1 MSLVR
6 WEPFRDLLALQDR
19 LNRGFDAARQPG
31 EEQLGTW
38 APAVDIYETEKEIV
52 LKADLPGMNLAD
64 VDISLNNSVLTV
76 RGERRFEKEVKE
88 DNYHRVERAYGNFVR
103 TFTLPNTVNAE
114 QIEASYDAG
123 VLRITMPKREEARPK
138 QIKVNVKAAAAA

>member
-6 WEPFRDLLALQDR
+6 WEPFRDLLSLQQR
-19 LNRGFDAARQPG
+19 LNRGFESARQTS

-52 LKADLPGMNLAD
+52 LKADLPGISLED
-64 VDISLNNSVLTV
+64 VDISLNNNVLSV

-88 DNYHRVERAYGNFVR
+88 DHYHRVERVYGSFVR
-103 TFTLPNTVNAE
+103 TFTLPNTVNVE
-114 QIEASYDAG
+114 QIEASYENG
-123 VLRITMPKREEARPK
+123 VLKIAMPKREEARPK
-138 QIKVNVKAAAAA
+138 QIKVNVKAA

>member
-6 WEPFRDLLALQDR
+6 WEPFRDLLSLQQR
-19 LNRGFDAARQPG
+19 LNRGFESARQTS

-52 LKADLPGMNLAD
+52 LKADLPGLKLED
-64 VDISLNNSVLTV
+64 VDISLNNNVLSV
-76 RGERRFEKEVKE
+76 RGERRFEKEVKD

-103 TFTLPNTVNAE
+103 TFTLPNTVNVE
-114 QIEASYDAG
+114 QIDASYENG
-123 VLRITMPKREEARPK
+123 VLKITLPKREEARPK
-138 QIKVNVKAAAAA
+138 QIKVNVKAA

>member
-6 WEPFRDLLALQDR
+6 WEPFRDLLSLQER
-19 LNRGFDAARQPG
+19 LNRAFEASRQSG

-52 LKADLPGMNLAD
+52 LKADLPGIALAD
-64 VDISLNNSVLTV
+64 VDIRLDNNVLTV
-76 RGERRFEKEVKE
+76 RGERRFEKEVKD

-114 QIEASYDAG
+114 QIEGAYENG
-123 VLRITMPKREEARPK
+123 VLKITMPKREEARPK
-138 QIKVNVKAAAAA
+138 QIKVTVKAA

>member
-6 WEPFRDLLALQDR
+6 WEPFRDLLALQER
-19 LNRGFDAARQPG
+19 LNRGFDSSRQTG

-52 LKADLPGMNLAD
+52 LKADLPGLKLED
-64 VDISLNNSVLTV
+64 VDISLNNNVLSV
-76 RGERRFEKEVKE
+76 RGERRFEKDVKE

-103 TFTLPNTVNAE
+103 TFTLPNTVNVE
-114 QIEASYDAG
+114 QIDATYDNG
-123 VLRITMPKREEARPK
+123 VLKITLPKREEARPK
-138 QIKVNVKAAAAA
+138 QIKVNVKAA

>member
-6 WEPFRDLLALQDR
+6 WEPFRDLLALQER
-19 LNRGFDAARQPG
+19 LNRGFDSSRQTG

-52 LKADLPGMNLAD
+52 LKADLPGLKLED
-64 VDISLNNSVLTV
+64 VDISLNNNVLSV
-76 RGERRFEKEVKE
+76 RGERRFEKDVKE

-103 TFTLPNTVNAE
+103 TFTLPNTVNVE
-114 QIEASYDAG
+114 QIDATYDNG
-123 VLRITMPKREEARPK
+123 VLKITLPKREEARPK
-138 QIKVNVKAAAAA
+138 QIKVSVKAAA

>member
-6 WEPFRDLLALQDR
+6 WEPFRDLLALQSR
-19 LNRGFDAARQPG
+19 LNRGFETSRQTG

-52 LKADLPGMNLAD
+52 LKADLPGINLAD
-64 VDISLNNSVLTV
+64 VDISLNNNVLSV

-88 DNYHRVERAYGNFVR
+88 DSYHRVERAYGNFVR
-103 TFTLPNTVNAE
+103 TFTLPNTVNSE
-114 QIEASYDAG
+114 LIEASYDAG

-138 QIKVNVKAAAAA
+138 QIKVSVKAAA

>member
-6 WEPFRDLLALQDR
+6 WEPFRDLLALQER
-19 LNRGFDAARQPG
+19 LNRGFEANRQTG

-64 VDISLNNSVLTV
+64 VDISLNNNVLSV
-76 RGERRFEKEVKE
+76 RGERKFEKDVKE
-88 DNYHRVERAYGNFVR
+88 DNYHRVERTYGNFVR
-103 TFTLPNTVNAE
+103 TFTLPNTVNAD
-114 QIEASYDAG
+114 QIEASYENG

-138 QIKVNVKAAAAA
+138 QIKVNVKAA

>member
-1 MSLVR
+1 
-6 WEPFRDLLALQDR
+6 LALQDR
-19 LNRGFDAARQPG
+19 LNRGLDPTRQTG

-64 VDISLNNSVLTV
+64 VDIRLDNNVLTV

-103 TFTLPNTVNAE
+103 TFTLPNTVNVE
-114 QIEASYDAG
+114 QIEAA
-123 VLRITMPKREEARPK
+123 
-138 QIKVNVKAAAAA
+138 

>member
-6 WEPFRDLLALQDR
+6 WEPFRDLLSLQQR
-19 LNRGFDAARQPG
+19 LNRGFESARQTS

-52 LKADLPGMNLAD
+52 LKADLPGLKLED
-64 VDISLNNSVLTV
+64 VDISLNNNVLSV
-76 RGERRFEKEVKE
+76 RGERRFEKEVKD

-103 TFTLPNTVNAE
+103 TFTLPNTVNVE
-114 QIEASYDAG
+114 QIEASYENG
-123 VLRITMPKREEARPK
+123 VLKIAMPKREEARPK
-138 QIKVNVKAAAAA
+138 QIKVNVKAA

>member
-6 WEPFRDLLALQDR
+6 WEPFRDLLALQER
-19 LNRGFDAARQPG
+19 LNRGFDAPRQSG

-64 VDISLNNSVLTV
+64 VDISLNNNVLSV

-88 DNYHRVERAYGNFVR
+88 DSYHRVERAYGNFVR
-103 TFTLPNTVNAE
+103 TFTVPNTVNAE

-123 VLRITMPKREEARPK
+123 VLKITMPKREEARPK
-138 QIKVNVKAAAAA
+138 QIKVNVKAA